1 MVEKEL
7 ALAGTNQQL
16 TNFVEH
22 SSVECANLK
31 ETIQGTKV
39 GKQIWGFFKLL
50 LKDQLLSTL
59 EFFGEPFKGE
69 EHKFK
74 PERFFTVISQF
85 FDGLQNA
92 INNSR

>member
-1 MVEKEL
+1 MRKFEGNNSGNK
-7 ALAGTNQQL
+7 GWQTNL
-16 TNFVEH
+16 
-22 SSVECANLK
+22 
-31 ETIQGTKV
+31 
-39 GKQIWGFFKLL
+39 GFFKLL